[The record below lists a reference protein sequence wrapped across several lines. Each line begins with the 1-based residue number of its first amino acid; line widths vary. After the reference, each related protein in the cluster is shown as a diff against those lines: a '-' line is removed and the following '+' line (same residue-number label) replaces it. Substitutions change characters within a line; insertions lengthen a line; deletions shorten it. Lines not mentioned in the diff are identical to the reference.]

1 MHFFKNSLIII
12 CRNTSVSSE
21 LIMVG
26 DVGRQLRVNYK
37 ESMSTEQQPSDM
49 IDVDRN
55 SSQKLS
61 HLRCINQSDTN
72 YCLESKTLA
81 RSV

>member
-1 MHFFKNSLIII
+1 
-12 CRNTSVSSE
+12 
-21 LIMVG
+21 MVD

-37 ESMSTEQQPSDM
+37 EWISTEQQPSDM

-61 HLRCINQSDTN
+61 HLRCINQNDTN
-72 YCLESKTLA
+72 YGLESKTLA